1 MFGVFFVFGC
11 TAVPDNAAHDSS
23 SEKLPPALTSSQL
36 ELCCQFHPMSFLK
49 KESSCSKYTVLKC
62 STLCHA
68 LLLTCLLSLT
78 SKPCGWS
85 NKGSVLAG
93 GCEHRAKCA
102 VSWRFT
108 ALLGGGGHRS
118 YQTARHENHCYT
130 SLRRWRRSLLSKCAD
145 VKTSWHLRSCTICC
159 LIISQG
165 KLSGAPVRHVR
176 ATFPISAVSRWPL
189 TIY

>member
-36 ELCCQFHPMSFLK
+36 ELRCQFHPMSLLK

-93 GCEHRAKCA
+93 GCERRAKCA

-108 ALLGGGGHRS
+108 ALLGGGGVIG
-118 YQTARHENHCYT
+118 
-130 SLRRWRRSLLSKCAD
+130 LSRPLDMKIIVIQVCDGGEDRCWASVLMWKQVDICA
-145 VKTSWHLRSCTICC
+145 H
-159 LIISQG
+159 
-165 KLSGAPVRHVR
+165 APN
-176 ATFPISAVSRWPL
+176 AA
-189 TIY
+189 

>member
-1 MFGVFFVFGC
+1 MSKTSCFDFNVPPFLKMFGVFFVFGC
-11 TAVPDNAAHDSS
+11 TAVPDHDSS

-108 ALLGGGGHRS
+108 ALLGVIGLTRLLDMKIS
-118 YQTARHENHCYT
+118 YT
-130 SLRRWRRSLLSKCAD
+130 SLRPWRRSLLSKCAD
-145 VKTSWHLRSCTICC
+145 VKTS
-159 LIISQG
+159 
-165 KLSGAPVRHVR
+165 
-176 ATFPISAVSRWPL
+176 
-189 TIY
+189 